1 MAFLQQVWTRISILG
16 RALMARL
23 NLIVGPWI
31 LALPAGLREFCGW
44 FYGWCLTYRYAGS
57 LVATIALFDSV
68 PLLFC
73 LGYVIGTLICHL
85 GAALMSFAFWITCG
99 LNFFALVVIITT
111 MLAFC
116 VWFWGFVVF
125 LIVRIVRRL
134 LNEPNPGPHPPPP
147 GPPGPHP
154 DNNVAPGPP
163 GPHPDN
169 NVALR
174 GTEQDPNNNIVPGSP
189 GPHPDNNIA
198 LRGPEQDPP
207 AVEEQERRP
216 QAGEEQE
223 RRPQAGEDPQR
234 GTQSTTTEARRIGD
248 KEWKTKQ
255 ASASST
261 DRNKRQEKL
270 VSPVSSPLSNT
281 VQLPS
286 LIKLM
291 TTLNTKIEDK
301 KSAKAASVEPA
312 TSKLNGDP
320 PQEEQE
326 QQSEQ
331 RPEQRPELKTGPV
344 SASKDHQT
352 PRRDRSLSPIAKT
365 PGAPKIPYASPLLQ
379 RPPSPIPPP
388 PIAPGAPI
396 ISRLSMPDLSEN
408 KALTKGW
415 DKTPVPKNRD
425 VGLISST
432 NQAPDSE
439 KPSEA
444 TNPFAYETPG
454 LNSAPTTEPNPKP
467 TPLALNLIAKQKGV
481 LVEGQQ
487 PTPDKAA
494 PRPCRCQHPP
504 EV

>member
-44 FYGWCLTYRYAGS
+44 FYGCCLTYRYAGS

-73 LGYVIGTLICHL
+73 LGYVIGTLIFHL
-85 GAALMSFAFWITCG
+85 GAALISFAFWITCG
-99 LNFFALVVIITT
+99 LNFFALVVIIAT

-116 VWFWGFVVF
+116 VWFWGVVVF
-125 LIVRIVRRL
+125 LIVRIIRRL
-134 LNEPNPGPHPPPP
+134 LNEPNPVPHLALPVPP

-154 DNNVAPGPP
+154 DNNVAP
-163 GPHPDN
+163 DN
-169 NVALR
+169 NI
-174 GTEQDPNNNIVPGSP
+174 GPGSP
-189 GPHPDNNIA
+189 GPHPDNNVA
-198 LRGPEQDPP
+198 PGGPEQDPP

-216 QAGEEQE
+216 QAVEEQE
-223 RRPQAGEDPQR
+223 RRPQAVEDPQR
-234 GTQSTTTEARRIGD
+234 GKQPTTTEARRIGD

-255 ASASST
+255 ASASSA

-270 VSPVSSPLSNT
+270 VCPPSSPLSNT

-286 LIKLM
+286 FRKLL

-331 RPEQRPELKTGPV
+331 QSEQRPEQRPEPKTGPV

-352 PRRDRSLSPIAKT
+352 PRCDRSLSPIAKT

-388 PIAPGAPI
+388 PFAPGAPI
-396 ISRLSMPDLSEN
+396 ISRLSTPDLSEN

-444 TNPFAYETPG
+444 TNHLAYETHPG
-454 LNSAPTTEPNPKP
+454 LNSARTTEPNPKP
-467 TPLALNLIAKQKGV
+467 TPLASNLIAKQKGV

-504 EV
+504 KV